1 MRNNEITEMTMRGP
15 SYEKLAN
22 KYAMDNSARW
32 KNDGQYI
39 ADIEDYKVLKN
50 NGHASN
56 VDHYSLWDN
65 DELVAFATLSNDNVV
80 DGVWVNPLYRGQ
92 KIFSAML
99 WFFKTRLNRSPLI
112 LGDIHSTDMQE
123 VVKGLSRFNKS
134 WVNTKTNDV
143 EPFDLKTLDQFYSYT
158 NPTAW
163 RLILEN
169 SGEFNDWPMFKGNG
183 FIKESYFSYV
193 E

>member
-1 MRNNEITEMTMRGP
+1 MTMRGP
-15 SYEKLAN
+15 SYENLAN

-39 ADIEDYKVLKN
+39 ADIEDYRVLKN
-50 NGHASN
+50 KGHESS

-65 DELVAFATLSNDNVV
+65 DELVAFALLSIDNVV
-80 DGVWVNPLYRGQ
+80 DGVWVNPSYRGQ

-123 VVKGLSRFNKS
+123 VVKGLSRFNKK
-134 WVNTKTNDV
+134 WINLRTHEQ
-143 EPFDLKTLDQFYSYT
+143 EPFSLDTLDNFYSNA
-158 NPTAW
+158 NPTKW
-163 RLILEN
+163 RLMLEN
-169 SGEFNDWPMFKGNG
+169 TGEFDNWPMFKGNG
-183 FIKESYFSYV
+183 FIKEAYFPYV
-193 E
+193 D